1 MHMADR
7 NSMVIGKFTVCFSQ
21 VLGKGATGIV
31 YKGKKIIHLGYHNM
45 DRTPAAIKV
54 IQLSTIKDDAT
65 KSLLDNEKSAL
76 KIVQNPNIIK
86 LLDIVETN

>member
-1 MHMADR
+1 
-7 NSMVIGKFTVCFSQ
+7 
-21 VLGKGATGIV
+21 
-31 YKGKKIIHLGYHNM
+31 M